1 MKEAQTF
8 CSWLL
13 LVQTLPWSLWP
24 SFPNFLPFFVA
35 SIDSAKVSFLI
46 LSSPLDRE
54 HVSGLDIGPNMVSRA
69 NPGYTLL
76 CCWFYLW
83 SSWLLLRGFLDLAIL
98 TMEGNV
104 VQTNPNNSDQSLNP
118 ASPFYLYPGENP
130 GLTLI
135 SQILNETNYSSWSRN
150 MKRALLSKNKLKF
163 IDGGIKKPQKND
175 SLYDAW
181 ERCNMMVL
189 SWIIKTLSP

>member
-1 MKEAQTF
+1 
-8 CSWLL
+8 
-13 LVQTLPWSLWP
+13 
-24 SFPNFLPFFVA
+24 
-35 SIDSAKVSFLI
+35 
-46 LSSPLDRE
+46 
-54 HVSGLDIGPNMVSRA
+54 
-69 NPGYTLL
+69 
-76 CCWFYLW
+76 
-83 SSWLLLRGFLDLAIL
+83 
-98 TMEGNV
+98 MEGNV